1 MQSQQKR
8 VKWSR
13 GETAEALEER
23 TDTGIT
29 QASVELM
36 ENCIPDIYGN
46 ISRRPVLKPIPLA
59 AGFKSNEVDPTIYRP
74 ITQKTG
80 WNNINFLDDKIL
92 QVIPFYIT
100 EDDIILVCVN
110 STRNTYLRI
119 KNGKIVYEYNGYSN
133 IPSVQTGYYG
143 TDGILHC
150 NKVSYAQQNNY
161 LVIATDENII
171 KIQFE
176 FGTGDSFIPS
186 VENFVFSGGWY
197 APNGTQTKTVDTSIL
212 PGLAISGH
220 FYNYIFTDNSGNST
234 MYVNTD
240 TGLNGQADLEL
251 ISEEIP
257 VGSII
262 QMPNAGCYFRVEG
275 YFNEE
280 DNLYFSNITFNS
292 VVVKTDN
299 TNPSSVGNVCVARDK
314 NLDTGVAHPR
324 LEYWANGVLQDT
336 VNISK
341 NVLVFV
347 KCSASQTGYSSNIN
361 TKHGS
366 GGFTVYTWGDWK
378 DASQTDAS
386 VRMYGALLTPVADE
400 NATDTFVSVEYGYE
414 SLTPDDF
421 NIAPD
426 TIVGNFPHPT
436 KLCFEGQR
444 LWAGGWAWRLYDSYA
459 LVIGSQIA
467 RYNDFKNDYNQ
478 ENEPITL
485 DILTQFKEKITHL
498 VDYNGLKI
506 FTDSFEYA
514 YNSSGVEKQ
523 SANGSLDYCEPL
535 VFESLCLYADST
547 GQQIRAMQYE
557 FQSNIFN
564 SSCINQVA
572 SHDLIWYPRYMA
584 AYEDKVNSTGKYL
597 FVVNTPVNNQSL
609 LAVCNFVPSNQANI
623 WNRWTFP
630 QLKWT
635 HGTPSI
641 TETHNIIHSVINTKE
656 HPIFLLKSLVNTKT
670 GNYYGGFDSVSL
682 TPCYL
687 DFEGNVDLEGTIT
700 ADKEYVITRT
710 EAGIDPYKD
719 VVYQSLQNTEIAI
732 YADGEFQ
739 FTTTTDANGKITDD
753 LSGLTNITAGIMI
766 NSKIVSHPIDV
777 GGKTK
782 SVKKRI
788 GKAQMSVHDTEPD
801 AISINGKTGYMN
813 PAQDHI
819 CFYGVSG
826 MKDEVKYTITNKN
839 GAMFHLESLLMN
851 IEYGTLDS

>member
-46 ISRRPVLKPIPLA
+46 ISRRPALKPIPLA
-59 AGFKSNEVDPTIYRP
+59 TGFKSNEIDPTIYRP

-92 QVIPFYIT
+92 QVVPFYIT
-100 EDDIILVCVN
+100 EDDIILICVN

-119 KNGKIVYEYNGYSN
+119 KNGEIVYEYNGYLNVS
-133 IPSVQTGYYG
+133 SVRTGYYG

-161 LVIATDENII
+161 LIVATDENVY

-176 FGTGDSFIPS
+176 FGAGNSFTPV
-186 VENFVFSGGWY
+186 VETFNFSGGWY
-197 APNGTQTKTVDTSIL
+197 APNGTETKQITTSVL
-212 PGLAISGH
+212 PGLAISGN
-220 FYNYIFTDNSGNST
+220 FYNYVFTDNSGNTT
-234 MYVNTD
+234 MYMNTD
-240 TGLNGQADLEL
+240 TGLDGAANLEL

-275 YFNEE
+275 YYNEA
-280 DNLYFSNITFNS
+280 DNLYFSAVTFDS
-292 VVVKTDN
+292 VVVKTDSSA
-299 TNPSSVGNVCVARDK
+299 PSSVGNVCVARDGNSYNK
-314 NLDTGVAHPR
+314 SAK
-324 LEYWANGVLQDT
+324 LEYWASGVLQQSIT
-336 VNISK
+336 IGRNQTIY
-341 NVLVFV
+341 V
-347 KCSASQTGYSSNIN
+347 KCSASLTGYSSNTN
-361 TKHGS
+361 TKKTTLASHWYAW
-366 GGFTVYTWGDWK
+366 GFWE
-378 DASQTDAS
+378 DADQTDQS

-400 NATDTFVSVEYGYE
+400 NATDTIVSVEYGYE

-421 NIAPD
+421 NVSPD
-426 TIVGNFPHPT
+426 TQLFPHPT

-444 LWAGGWAWRLYDSYA
+444 LWAGGWAYSLDERYA
-459 LVIGSQIA
+459 LIIGSQIA
-467 RYNDFKNDYNQ
+467 RYSDFKNDYNQ
-478 ENEPITL
+478 ENEPITI
-485 DILTQFKEKITHL
+485 DVLTQFKEKITHL
-498 VDYNGLKI
+498 LDYNGLKI

-514 YNSSGVEKQ
+514 YDNSSGAVKQ

-557 FQSNIFN
+557 FQANIFN

-572 SHDLIWYPRYMA
+572 SHDLIWYPTYMA

-597 FVVNTPVNNQSL
+597 FVVNTPVDNNSL

-641 TETHNIIHSVINTKE
+641 TETHNMIHSVINIKE

-670 GNYYGGFDSVSL
+670 GDLYGGFNEVSL
-682 TPCYL
+682 TPCLL
-687 DFEGNVDLEGTIT
+687 DFEGNLDLEGTIT
-700 ADKEYVITRT
+700 ADNEFVITRT
-710 EAGIDPYKD
+710 QAGTAPYID

-753 LSGLTNITAGIMI
+753 LSGLTNITAGLMI

-788 GKAQMSVHDTEPD
+788 GKAQMSVHDTE
-801 AISINGKTGYMN
+801 AGVITINGKTGYMN